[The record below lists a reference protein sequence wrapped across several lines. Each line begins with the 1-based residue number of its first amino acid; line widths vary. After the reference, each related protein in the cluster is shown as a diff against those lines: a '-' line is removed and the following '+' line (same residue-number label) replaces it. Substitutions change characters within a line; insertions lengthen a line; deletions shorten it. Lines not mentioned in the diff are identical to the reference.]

1 MSYIEAL
8 SSGYTDSASNDS
20 KTDIVGKD
28 EFLKMLIAQLQNQ
41 DPLNPMD
48 GKDFTA
54 QLAQFSSLEQLTNMN
69 DQLELLSLYQSS
81 LNNAQSV
88 NLLGKEV
95 TARGDIVRVDGS
107 SVDLT
112 YDLSEDARNI
122 TIKIYDEDGDPVETL
137 EFGSQEEGKN
147 SITWDCSGV
156 ADGNYTFDVSATDA
170 SGDEIPAYTI
180 MTGRVTGVTF
190 RDGSPYIS
198 VNGQDIAF
206 GDVISVNEPG

>member
-112 YDLSEDARNI
+112 YDLSEDARNV
-122 TIKIYDEDGDPVETL
+122 TIKIYDEDGDLVETL
-137 EFGSQEEGKN
+137 EFESQEEGKN
-147 SITWDCSGV
+147 SITWDCGGV

-170 SGDEIPAYTI
+170 NGDEIPAYTI
-180 MTGRVTGVTF
+180 MTGQVTGVTF
-190 RDGSPYIS
+190 QDGSPYIS